1 MLYSMNEHP
10 RNTHRKE
17 ISENY
22 YLRGI
27 GSPIS
32 RIVRDETYKTDGEYF
47 IVVKDVENCRL
58 QLDSSTTNHIRI
70 KALSRILISPLVG
83 RIDEE
88 YDEILLEIGSCVE
101 FLHIEGTWYIVSSD
115 GLKLN

>member
-1 MLYSMNEHP
+1 MVHP
-10 RNTHRKE
+10 RETDKKRINEK
-17 ISENY
+17 Y

-32 RIVRDETYKTDGEYF
+32 RIVRDEVYKTDGEYF

-70 KALSRILISPLVG
+70 KALSRILVSPLIG
-83 RIDEE
+83 QIDEE
-88 YDEILLEIGSCVE
+88 FYEIFMEIGSCVE
-101 FLHIEGTWYIVSSD
+101 FLHIEGVWYIVSSD
-115 GLKLN
+115 GLKLDD

>member
-1 MLYSMNEHP
+1 MLFNMEHP
-10 RNTHRKE
+10 RNTEKKR
-17 ISENY
+17 ISEKY

-32 RIVRDETYKTDGEYF
+32 RIVRDEVYKTDGEYF

-58 QLDSSTTNHIRI
+58 QLDSSTTNHIRV
-70 KALSRILISPLVG
+70 KAVSRILVSPLVG
-83 RIDEE
+83 SIDEE
-88 YDEILLEIGSCVE
+88 YDEILMEIGSCVE

>member
-1 MLYSMNEHP
+1 MLFNMEHP
-10 RNTHRKE
+10 RNTEKKR
-17 ISENY
+17 ISEKY
-22 YLRGI
+22 YLKGI
-27 GSPIS
+27 GNAIS
-32 RIVRDETYKTDGEYF
+32 RIVRDDFYKTDGEYF

-58 QLDSSTTNHIRI
+58 QLDSNTTNHIRI
-70 KALSRILISPLVG
+70 KALSRILVSPLVG

-88 YDEILLEIGSCVE
+88 YDEILMEIGSCVE

>member
-1 MLYSMNEHP
+1 MHP
-10 RNTHRKE
+10 RDTHRKN
-17 ISENY
+17 ISEKY

-27 GSPIS
+27 GNPIS
-32 RIVRDETYKTDGEYF
+32 RIVREDTYKTDGEYF

-58 QLDSSTTNHIRI
+58 QLDSNTTNHIRI

-88 YDEILLEIGSCVE
+88 YDEIILEVGSWVE

-115 GLKLN
+115 GLKLD